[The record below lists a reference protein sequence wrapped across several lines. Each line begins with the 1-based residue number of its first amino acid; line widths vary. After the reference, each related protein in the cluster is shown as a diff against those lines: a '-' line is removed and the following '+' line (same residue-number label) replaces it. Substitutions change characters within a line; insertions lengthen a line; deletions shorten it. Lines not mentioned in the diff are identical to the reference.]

1 MPNSPHS
8 SWNLSSRHVAL
19 KAAPPRVFDAIHGNV
34 HHHSPRCVH
43 DQPLAAGRP
52 DPPPRDR
59 RLRHQRLE
67 LALARGLDRDHH
79 PRGPFAE
86 QRLVEPAPRLHR
98 HLAADADTAVGPR
111 AGHRPLRQRHH
122 QPALGAIVSG
132 RHEPGSHGGA
142 NRRLHP
148 ALPGTAGARHV
159 SAIPSIASANCQRI
173 WGRSG
178 EPKFMRSVTPSGRP
192 PAPDRLRAASHPAMA
207 APRRGSRKTWRPL
220 PSVEIA
226 IARRVPLMRSTA
238 ASEPGRTS
246 VLVPTCWSYWRY
258 AHSLDAM
265 VGEPISRTSASP

>member
-98 HLAADADTAVGPR
+98 HLAADADAAVGPR
-111 AGHRPLRQRHH
+111 AGHRPLRQRHR

-148 ALPGTAGARHV
+148 ALHFQ
-159 SAIPSIASANCQRI
+159 IQR
-173 WGRSG
+173 RQ
-178 EPKFMRSVTPSGRP
+178 PPPAPPARP
-192 PAPDRLRAASHPAMA
+192 PAPPPSAHSWAPVTSPAPTAARTA
-207 APRRGSRKTWRPL
+207 ACPRRSTSRSSGASRPASRSC
-220 PSVEIA
+220 SVH
-226 IARRVPLMRSTA
+226 RY
-238 ASEPGRTS
+238 SEPPRLTPSGPSSAMRCPAALNHCVPSRLASSSTPTTPMIGVGRIA
-246 VLVPTCWSYWRY
+246 VPPEESQGDV
-258 AHSLDAM
+258 APLA
-265 VGEPISRTSASP
+265 